1 LKNAY
6 QPSRSP
12 ASQELWSHTFDRDIG
27 NVHALQGELAQ
38 AIAGEIMVKL
48 TSQEQA
54 RLTDTHSVDPD
65 AYEAYL
71 KGRFF
76 WNKRSGEGFRKG
88 MEYFNQAIAR
98 DPSYAPPYAGLAD
111 SYALLGSIGLGYNT
125 LPPREAMPKAKA
137 AALKALEIDSTLAEA
152 HTSLG
157 LILSEY
163 EWNWADSLTE
173 FQRAI
178 ELNPGY
184 ATAHQWYAWLLT
196 ALGRWDEATAE
207 NRRAYEFDPLSVV
220 INTQICSTFNLSR
233 QYDKAIEQCRKTLE
247 LDPDF
252 VQLHY
257 NLGRAYE
264 EQGKY
269 PEAIA
274 EFQRGKDLSGGSPA
288 MVMALAHAYA
298 ASGRKAEALRAID
311 ELKNL
316 ASKTYV
322 PALFF
327 APIYARL
334 GEKEQAFQYLEK
346 AFAERTDYLIFLG
359 REPLSDPIRSDP
371 RFDALLRRLGL
382 PH

>member
-1 LKNAY
+1 
-6 QPSRSP
+6 
-12 ASQELWSHTFDRDIG
+12 
-27 NVHALQGELAQ
+27 LQGELAQ

-54 RLTDTHSVDPD
+54 RLTDTNSVDPD

-157 LILSEY
+157 LILSAY

-359 REPLSDPIRSDP
+359 REPLSDPVRSDP